1 MILRRYMYRELLI
14 GCALAFAIFS
24 LTFFVALLFE
34 RVNKYAWLGL
44 DFLLTVLPY
53 AAPLALTYTVP
64 AALLAGTIFV
74 FGRMSHDNEISALQS
89 SGVSLRVCLGP
100 ALVLG
105 VLASLLTY
113 LCVEHLMPE
122 AHYRQRNLTMKAID
136 SFVRTP
142 RTGMRTFAIQ
152 NYIFHYD
159 DAVSGVLRGATVI
172 HLDEQG
178 KLKEKYCTPELRLEL
193 NDEKAELVFS
203 YHRGTLIRYR
213 EENHEIEEDAPM
225 LNDPDHPMERAVSLA
240 SVVRDRSKALEDMN
254 LSELG
259 GEREKVVEAR
269 GAAAPAPDAGKL
281 KDLRKRELDILTEI
295 HQRLSKSVAP
305 LVFVIVGAPLGLLAR
320 KSNKLVLFGMTC
332 LPVGLAYYALLLG
345 GQRLALSDRID
356 PVIGAWA
363 PDVVVGC
370 VGLVLLLRCLRH

>member
-24 LTFFVALLFE
+24 LAFFVGILFE

-100 ALVLG
+100 ALALG
-105 VLASLLTY
+105 AMASLVTY
-113 LCVEHLMPE
+113 LCIEHLMPE

-152 NYIFHYD
+152 NYLFHYD
-159 DAVSGVLRGATVI
+159 DAASGVLRGATVI
-172 HLDEQG
+172 RLDEQG
-178 KLKEKYCTPELRLEL
+178 RLKEKYCTPELRLEL
-193 NDEKAELVFS
+193 DEDKAELVFS

-225 LNDPDHPMERAVSLA
+225 LNDPDRPMQRAVSLA
-240 SVVRDRSKALEDMN
+240 AVVRDRTKALEDMN
-254 LSELG
+254 LAELG
-259 GEREKVVEAR
+259 GERSKVIEGR
-269 GAAAPAPDAGKL
+269 RTAAGDPGRL
-281 KDLRKRELDILTEI
+281 KDLRKRELDVLTEI
-295 HQRLSKSVAP
+295 HQRLSKSLAP

-332 LPVGLAYYALLLG
+332 LPVGLAYYAILLG
-345 GQRLALSDRID
+345 GQRLALADRID
-356 PVIGAWA
+356 PAVGAWA
-363 PDVVVGC
+363 PDAAVGAL
-370 VGLVLLLRCLRH
+370 GLILLYRCLRH